1 MAQRQPLP
9 VDPIAEARRQ
19 WVAHGWE
26 DAADGMAAVTSV
38 MRAQQLMLARIDQAL
53 KPHGLSFARYE
64 MLRLL
69 AFARE
74 GRLPMASATARLQVH
89 PASVTNTVDRL
100 EQDGLVRREPHPH
113 DGRATILVLT
123 LPGRE
128 RVETATVSLNEQVF
142 TQPGLDDEEIR
153 SLVRTLAAL
162 RHRAGDFAEPRPLPD
177 PL

>member
-1 MAQRQPLP
+1 MAQQQPLP

-19 WVAHGWE
+19 WLAHGWE

-100 EQDGLVRREPHPH
+100 EHDGLVRREPHPH

-123 LPGRE
+123 DAGGE
-128 RVETATVSLNEQVF
+128 RVEAATASLNDEVF
-142 TQPGLDDEEIR
+142 TRPGLTEDETR
-153 SLVRTLAAL
+153 TLVRTLAAL
-162 RHRAGDFAEPRPLPD
+162 RQRAGDFAEPRPVPD

>member
-1 MAQRQPLP
+1 MARRDPLP

-19 WVAHGWE
+19 WISHGWS
-26 DAADGMAAVTSV
+26 DAADGMAAVTSI
-38 MRAQQLMLARIDQAL
+38 MRAHQLMLARVDGAL
-53 KPHGLSFARYE
+53 RPLDLSFARYE

-69 AFARE
+69 AFTKE

-100 EQDGLVRREPHPH
+100 ERDGLVLREPHPH

-123 LPGRE
+123 DKGRE
-128 RVETATVSLNEQVF
+128 VVDAATRALNAEVF
-142 TQPGLDDEEIR
+142 SDPGIDDEN
-153 SLVRTLAAL
+153 VAAL
-162 RHRAGDFAEPRPLPD
+162 VHALARLRQGAGDFADPKPLPE

>member
-1 MAQRQPLP
+1 MARRNPLP

-19 WVAHGWE
+19 WIAHGWE
-26 DAADGMAAVTSV
+26 DAADGMAAVTSI
-38 MRAQQLMLARIDQAL
+38 MRAHQLMLARVDAAL
-53 KPHGLSFARYE
+53 KPLELSFARFE

-69 AFARE
+69 AFSRE

-100 EQDGLVRREPHPH
+100 ERDELVRREPHPH

-123 LPGRE
+123 QQGRVV
-128 RVETATVSLNEQVF
+128 VEEATHVLNREVF
-142 TQPGLDDEEIR
+142 TDPGLGTGPLTA
-153 SLVRTLAAL
+153 LVRAIADL
-162 RHRAGDFAEPRPLPD
+162 RLGAGDYSEARPLPD